1 MSDPHDPVPYDQN
14 AWERIVADLGDE
26 MPQPPPVPATDP
38 VPAVEPPQ
46 PEPEDTYVPPEPP
59 PLPKLDVVGR
69 LAWVGTLGG
78 PILLFAG
85 VLAPGV
91 IGPTAVTLGILA
103 FVAGFLTLVLRSP
116 NEPEDGW
123 DDGSV
128 V

>member
-1 MSDPHDPVPYDQN
+1 MTDPHDPVPYDEN

-26 MPQPPPVPATDP
+26 LPRAGELPPSPAP
-38 VPAVEPPQ
+38 IPAPAVEP
-46 PEPEDTYVPPEPP
+46 EDRFVPPEPP
-59 PLPKLDVVGR
+59 LPRMDLISR
-69 LAWVGTLGG
+69 LGWIGTLGG

-85 VLAPGV
+85 VLAPGL
-91 IGPTAVTLGILA
+91 IGPTAVTAGIAA